1 MGGEGQIESQ
11 RGGERHLFCPENKKH
26 GRKVNFAA
34 TWWRRVDSNHRSET
48 QQIYSLQKT
57 LYFRL
62 VLDADIIFDIPRLS
76 FERDFIFC
84 WLRRSV

>member
-48 QQIYSLQKT
+48 QQIYSLPPLATRELLHMNFWKVE
-57 LYFRL
+57 L
-62 VLDADIIFDIPRLS
+62 VDG
-76 FERDFIFC
+76 FEPPTC
-84 WLRRSV
+84 